1 MKLLRLEVEGIRG
14 VLDGVYSFANPR
26 TGAPLDVAVV
36 MGAPRSGKTSL
47 LDAIAAAK
55 EAVGSYGAPIP
66 PRTLR
71 ARGAGRARITATW
84 AISEAE
90 RSRVGLADVLH
101 TVAWTLD
108 GESLR
113 AEDVDPALRRLF
125 ASYSRDLEHG
135 KLEYFPANRGWG
147 ARQRSM
153 PVNDAAEARQRAGK
167 DPAKYAHLA
176 RALHERS
183 QEESRTAARL
193 LAERGVALRK
203 DVPDSLGHFNEA
215 VAVLLPDLRLLD
227 VELRDGEPVLHLTR
241 RRDRAVLELD
251 ELSESE
257 QHLLLFALAFRHFG
271 LNHSL
276 VLIDEPELHIHAA
289 ERVRVLQALVSLGF
303 DNQVIVATGAAEIVE
318 TATPEQ
324 RINLSRARN
333 GA

>member
-1 MKLLRLEVEGIRG
+1 MKLLRLEVEGVRG

-55 EAVGSYGAPIP
+55 EAVGSYGAPVA
-66 PRTLR
+66 PRLLR
-71 ARGAGRARITATW
+71 ARGARHANITATW
-84 AISEAE
+84 TISETE
-90 RSRVGLADVLH
+90 RTRAGLDDVMH
-101 TVAWTLD
+101 TVKWALD

-113 AEDVDPALRRLF
+113 AEDVDPGLRRLF
-125 ASYSRDLEHG
+125 ADYSRDLERS

-147 ARQRSM
+147 ARQRSIV
-153 PVNDAAEARQRAGK
+153 VNDAAEARQRAGK
-167 DPAKYAHLA
+167 DPAKYAHLP

-183 QEESRTAARL
+183 QEEGRAATRV

-215 VAVLLPDLRLLD
+215 VGALLPDLRLLD
-227 VELRDGEPVLHLTR
+227 VEMRDGEPVLRLTR

-257 QHLLLFALAFRHFG
+257 QQLLLFAVAFRHFG

-276 VLIDEPELHIHAA
+276 VLIDEPELHVHAA
-289 ERVRVLQALVSLGF
+289 ERVRLLQALVALGF
-303 DNQVIVATGAAEIVE
+303 DNQIIVATGAAEIVE

-324 RINLSRARN
+324 RINVSRGRSS
-333 GA
+333 